1 MSFNYNQVTLVGR
14 LARDPDY
21 KVISDNLSKLKLVV
35 AVSRSKRKDNED
47 PETDFITVILFGVPA
62 SIGERLLKKGS
73 PILIWGRIQI
83 RNYDKD
89 NEKVW
94 ITEVVAENFQL
105 LDKLPEK
112 HNLVKSDAVLV

>member
-112 HNLVKSDAVLV
+112 QNSGKSDAVLV